1 VKLQII
7 RHGQRD
13 GGSMN
18 VEGEARLRECRE
30 GEERGENDASL
41 HASTTRATAVAFAT
55 KRAPFYGRP
64 SGVG

>member
-1 VKLQII
+1 
-7 RHGQRD
+7 
-13 GGSMN
+13 MN

-41 HASTTRATAVAFAT
+41 HASTTRTAAIAFAT